1 MTKDLSDL
9 LDGGPVLPSISCT
22 SPKQVFARLAEAL
35 ASHTGV
41 SEREI
46 LKSIMEREQLGST
59 AVGYGVV
66 LPHARIHDIKAPV
79 GGFARL
85 STPIDFDAVDDQPCD
100 LVFMLLA
107 SDGDGA
113 DHLRALARVARAMR
127 VPEIRQ
133 KLREASSEEGIRRAL
148 SMSEQPS
155 AA

>member
-1 MTKDLSDL
+1 M
-9 LDGGPVLPSISCT
+9 
-22 SPKQVFARLAEAL
+22 
-35 ASHTGV
+35 
-41 SEREI
+41 
-46 LKSIMEREQLGST
+46 
-59 AVGYGVV
+59 
-66 LPHARIHDIKAPV
+66 
-79 GGFARL
+79 
-85 STPIDFDAVDDQPCD
+85 IDFDAVDDQPCD

-133 KLREASSEEGIRRAL
+133 KLREASTEDDIRRAL